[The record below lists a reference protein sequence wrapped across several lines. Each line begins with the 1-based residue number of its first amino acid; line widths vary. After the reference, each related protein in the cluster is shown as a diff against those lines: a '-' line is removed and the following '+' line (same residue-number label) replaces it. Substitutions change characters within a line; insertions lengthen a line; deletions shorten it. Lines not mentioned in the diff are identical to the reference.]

1 MPFGRIPCT
10 YRFKRFDVYQI
21 YIIFANFVFNALIS
35 SLSFRYV
42 NNCENDI
49 FFNVFPSPTI
59 NVSFSAG
66 VAFEVSA
73 DINTVFN
80 DSAI

>member
-1 MPFGRIPCT
+1 MLVV
-10 YRFKRFDVYQI
+10 K
-21 YIIFANFVFNALIS
+21 FVFNELIP

-49 FFNVFPSPTI
+49 FFNTFPSPTI
-59 NVSFSAG
+59 NVSLSAG

-73 DINTVFN
+73 DINIVFN
-80 DSAI
+80 DSDMVSLLS